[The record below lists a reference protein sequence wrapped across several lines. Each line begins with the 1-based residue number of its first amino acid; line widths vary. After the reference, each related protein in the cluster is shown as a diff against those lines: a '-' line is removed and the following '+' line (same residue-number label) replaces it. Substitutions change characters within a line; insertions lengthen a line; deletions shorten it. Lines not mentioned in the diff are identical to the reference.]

1 MTVENVP
8 FFCKSRDATACAR
21 GFLNGEAFRVCKG
34 STAKGHPN
42 RYAQQRMVKDR
53 VLKRIG
59 SGLFE
64 FTRDWVFSAPSPAAS
79 TVLGNDANGWERW
92 RDEHGRRLREIAQR
106 G

>member
-1 MTVENVP
+1 MKAENVE
-8 FFCKSRDATACAR
+8 FFCKSRDETASAR
-21 GFLNGEAFRVCKG
+21 GFLDGDGFRVCKG
-34 STAKGHPN
+34 STAKGHPH
-42 RYAQQRMVKDR
+42 RLVQRDLEKNR

-79 TVLGNDANGWERW
+79 TVLGNDANGWDRWKDER
-92 RDEHGRRLREIAQR
+92 GRRLREIAQR